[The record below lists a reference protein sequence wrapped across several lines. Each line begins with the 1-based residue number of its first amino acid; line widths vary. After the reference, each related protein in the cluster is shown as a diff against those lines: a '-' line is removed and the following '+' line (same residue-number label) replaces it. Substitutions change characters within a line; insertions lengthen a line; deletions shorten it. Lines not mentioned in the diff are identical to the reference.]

1 MAPLPAGVV
10 VGGDGLEDLEWC
22 EGVGDDARFVG
33 VGDDARFVGVG
44 DDARFVGVGSALVE
58 LLVPAHPVTAR
69 IATVARASRDN
80 VTAGTVTPGT

>member
-1 MAPLPAGVV
+1 LVAPLPAGVV
-10 VGGDGLEDLEWC
+10 VGVDGLEDLEWC
-22 EGVGDDARFVG
+22 EGVGDDARVAG
-33 VGDDARFVGVG
+33 VGDDARV
-44 DDARFVGVGSALVE
+44 VGVGSALVE

>member
-1 MAPLPAGVV
+1 MAPPPAGVV

-22 EGVGDDARFVG
+22 EGIGDDARVVG
-33 VGDDARFVGVG
+33 VGDDARV
-44 DDARFVGVGSALVE
+44 VGVGSAPVE

-69 IATVARASRDN
+69 IATVARAIRDN